1 VPTQNLQISGGSFT
15 SAGRDVHNH
24 NHVHEAPKADPLSML
39 DSIDNFRQIQQDTL
53 SKATPETGE
62 WMFDYEQ
69 FPVWLKPD
77 GDIKTLW
84 GSGIRKS
91 RSYSLANEILTPF

>member
-1 VPTQNLQISGGSFT
+1 LQISGGNFT
-15 SAGRDVHNH
+15 SAGRDVYNH
-24 NHVHEAPKADPLSML
+24 NDTHTHIHEAPKVDPLSML

-69 FPVWLKPD
+69 FPVWLKPE
-77 GDIKTLW
+77 GDVKTLW
-84 GSGIRKS
+84 GSGIREC
-91 RSYSLANEILTPF
+91 RLT